1 MGIDRCRVKSIM
13 ETTFLTENQ
22 IWGDDA
28 LSVLK
33 EYGVAAAPTDLAV
46 ILGAYLGGSQV
57 DQEGHLSGAFW
68 SASADK
74 DGNVLCATDYRNRN
88 WKHPLKRGITG
99 RPALPKSSTSIIRSN
114 GARPNRKIGKIQVIE
129 YGTYPQTAAPQ
140 KIADEL
146 ESAYKRHSLPKTG
159 NKYTFDTRDHKD
171 RDKGFAGTDYDE
183 YTHNGKR
190 YIRVLG
196 RPYDDDSKTHD
207 GRKIVQ
213 GKVYWVEVQPVEWL
227 ADPNGV
233 WVSRE
238 SLFGGIRFNPSGNYD
253 GNFSKTE
260 MYQYLQKYFTPQLTQ
275 SISSVRTVTHD
286 ASAKEK
292 FTQATRKLSHGV
304 QVIDEPMSIKEQI
317 AFYVKT
323 GKSFMLHGPSG
334 IGKTARIEAVDP
346 DLTAVPLW
354 NGVLPE
360 DIVGKVRYP
369 NGNIEPLMTPRET
382 GEDAIE
388 KLNGGGV
395 WVPPDWYNELTRKCA
410 TEPNKPHV
418 LFIDEVTNAKP
429 TTQSLIFHIV
439 LKKSISPSK
448 GKLPANA
455 VVVLAGNDKQESGAA
470 YNMPAPLFRRM
481 SGHIRLEYNLPEW
494 LEWASEKSRK
504 HPKAPSRLNA
514 HPLIAQFLAANPQ
527 AFYSNYNEEN
537 PEQWAIDP
545 RGWEQISDII
555 YDNGNTIRRELIENK
570 IGQENAAALMA
581 FAHEPMIT
589 LDDVVNGTYDAR
601 DIPKNADLRLATTLG
616 LRHADTRQV
625 KSVRQF
631 IQKYLGAENLAIFDS
646 LWVGQDAERAIQI
659 TQMQSFIK
667 EGR

>member
-1 MGIDRCRVKSIM
+1 M
-13 ETTFLTENQ
+13 ETTFLTEDQ
-22 IWGDDA
+22 IWGDNA
-28 LSVLK
+28 LPVLK

-46 ILGAYLGGSQV
+46 ILGAVLGGKSV
-57 DQEGHLSGAFW
+57 DKEKHLSGHFW
-68 SASADK
+68 SASSDEGRLVRCADYNGDRDWYYPK
-74 DGNVLCATDYRNRN
+74 NR
-88 WKHPLKRGITG
+88 IVAG
-99 RPALPKSSTSIIRSN
+99 RPALPKSSTSIIRSSA
-114 GARPNRKIGKIQVIE
+114 ARPNRKIGNIQVIE

-146 ESAYKRHSLPKTG
+146 ESAYKRHSLSTTG
-159 NKYTFDTRDHKD
+159 NKYTFDTRALDD
-171 RDKGFAGTDYDE
+171 YNNGFSGADYDE
-183 YTHNGKR
+183 YAHNGKR

-196 RPYDDDSKTHD
+196 KPYDGDSKTHD
-207 GRKIVQ
+207 GRQIEKD
-213 GKVYWVEVQPVEWL
+213 KVYWVEVQPVEWL
-227 ADPNGV
+227 ADKSGV

-238 SLFGGIRFNPSGNYD
+238 SLFAGIRFNPPGAYD
-253 GNFSKTE
+253 GDFSKTE
-260 MYQYLQKYFTPQLTQ
+260 MNQYLKKYFTPQLTQ
-275 SISSVRTVTHD
+275 SNTSIHTATRD

-292 FTQATRKLSHGV
+292 FTQAAKKLSHGV
-304 QVIDEPMSIKEQI
+304 QVIDEPMPIKEQI
-317 AFYVKT
+317 SFYVKT

-334 IGKTARIEAVDP
+334 IGKTARVEAIDP

-369 NGNIEPLMTPRET
+369 NGNIESLMTPSQT

-395 WVPPDWYNELTRKCA
+395 WVAPDWYNELTRKCA
-410 TEPNKPHV
+410 AEPDKTHV

-455 VVVLAGNDKQESGAA
+455 VVVLAGNDKSESGAA

-504 HPKAPSRLNA
+504 HPKDPARLNA

-570 IGQENAAALMA
+570 IGRENAAALMA
-581 FAHEPMIT
+581 FAREPMIT
-589 LDDVVNGTYDAR
+589 LDDVVNGTYNTD
-601 DIPKNADLRLATTLG
+601 DIPQNADMRLATTLN
-616 LRHADTRQV
+616 LRYANTRQV
-625 KSVRQF
+625 KIVRQF
-631 IQKYLGAENLAIFDS
+631 IQQHLGAENLAIFDS
-646 LWVGQDAERAIQI
+646 LWVGDDPERAIQI